1 MKKGFTLI
9 ELSIVLVIIG
19 LLIGGSIQA
28 TKSMRDRSKV
38 IETQQQLE
46 ALKEAI
52 YGFALNTNTLPAT
65 LADLNATALERDAW
79 GNAILYRA
87 DTALIAD
94 PCSPVAS
101 ISTTSGDFA
110 QTDIAFVLVSRGK
123 DYQLPLPTVNVDTP
137 LFNQGDH
144 DTNPA
149 TPEYDDRFLSI
160 TRAQLQS
167 NINCQQNELQIL
179 NSRLPIAT
187 QGRSY
192 SGTIASSGGNGA
204 YTYTYNGAATTVIN
218 GITFRNIAGEGNY
231 SGTPITATSST
242 INITVSSG
250 AQTRTRP
257 FVLTVDSN
265 GS

>member
-87 DTALIAD
+87 DMVLRTD
-94 PCSPVAS
+94 PCSPTS
-101 ISTTSGDFA
+101 SNSTTSGDFA
-110 QTDIAFVLVSRGK
+110 QTDIAFILSSRGK
-123 DYQLPLPTVNVDTP
+123 DYSTAQTILGLDTP
-137 LFNQGDH
+137 LFNQGRDH
-144 DTNPA
+144 DSNPG
-149 TPEYDDRFLSI
+149 TPDYDDRFLSI
-160 TRAQLQS
+160 TRAQLQNS
-167 NINCQQNELQIL
+167 INCQQNELQIL

-192 SGTIASSGGNGA
+192 SGAIASSGGSGNYL
-204 YTYTYNGAATTVIN
+204 YTYSPSPSVN
-218 GITFRNIAGEGNY
+218 GITFASNGTY
-231 SGTPITATSST
+231 SGTPSNAGSFT
-242 INITVSSG
+242 INITVSAG
-250 AQTRTRP
+250 QTRTRQ